1 MHNLLIFSLLLSC
14 SSLVKLDERNNEDTH
29 ASKKISFH
37 QMGLEFNQ
45 QEKRLNEENQDKLNK
60 LSQKIISTSQ
70 PIKKITI
77 YSNPHQQTFRP
88 KEKLTNYDRA
98 VNTKRFLEKDLHTQ
112 SKIEIKEEE
121 GSAYKYKKD
130 SDILILVEYL

>member
-1 MHNLLIFSLLLSC
+1 MYILLLFNLFLGC
-14 SSLVKLDERNNEDTH
+14 SFVKLDERNNEDTH

-37 QMGLEFNQ
+37 QMGLDFNQ
-45 QEKRLNEENQDKLNK
+45 QEKRLNEENQKKLNK
-60 LSQKIISTSQ
+60 LSQKIVSTSQ

-77 YSNPHQQTFRP
+77 YSNPYQQTFRP
-88 KEKLTNYDRA
+88 KERLINYDRA

-112 SKIEIKEEE
+112 SKIEIKEKE
-121 GSAYKYKKD
+121 SPAYEYKKD